1 MARKTIFHSLLGELE
16 QRIGRLP
23 AGTILPA
30 EQTLADEYGVSKPTL
45 RRALAE
51 LAEHGLIAK
60 ENGIGSVVIGAR
72 SAMRRE
78 LIFLCNNLNF
88 YSTTLSTFAARVRQ
102 ENYFLSI
109 VPLDGDAFTQE
120 QIIRTAIEQSPY
132 GIAVS
137 ADQTHNDLPIYR
149 ELASGPIPTVF
160 LCRLPGG
167 VESGSLAIIDNR
179 REFCR
184 IVQHLYREGCRRF
197 AFFTDIPPSVEVV
210 QERFAGFLDGMRR
223 CRLKPQETLLCL
235 HPEQQQEFLLR
246 FTGPGAPDAVCC
258 HNDRSALELMKLL
271 RIKGIDY
278 SNIRFTGYDNLS
290 LLRFL
295 PQKLLTAELP
305 LAELG
310 KAAAEILLRQIENRS
325 FKPVCKRLPAR
336 IKES

>member
-1 MARKTIFHSLLGELE
+1 
-16 QRIGRLP
+16 
-23 AGTILPA
+23 
-30 EQTLADEYGVSKPTL
+30 
-45 RRALAE
+45 
-51 LAEHGLIAK
+51 
-60 ENGIGSVVIGAR
+60 
-72 SAMRRE
+72 MRRE

-271 RIKGIDY
+271 RIRGIDY

>member
-1 MARKTIFHSLLGELE
+1 MARKTIFHSLHGELE
-16 QRIGRLP
+16 QRIGRLQ

-132 GIAVS
+132 A
-137 ADQTHNDLPIYR
+137 
-149 ELASGPIPTVF
+149 
-160 LCRLPGG
+160 
-167 VESGSLAIIDNR
+167 
-179 REFCR
+179 
-184 IVQHLYREGCRRF
+184 
-197 AFFTDIPPSVEVV
+197 
-210 QERFAGFLDGMRR
+210 
-223 CRLKPQETLLCL
+223 
-235 HPEQQQEFLLR
+235 
-246 FTGPGAPDAVCC
+246 
-258 HNDRSALELMKLL
+258 
-271 RIKGIDY
+271 
-278 SNIRFTGYDNLS
+278 
-290 LLRFL
+290 
-295 PQKLLTAELP
+295 
-305 LAELG
+305 
-310 KAAAEILLRQIENRS
+310 
-325 FKPVCKRLPAR
+325 
-336 IKES
+336 

>member
-1 MARKTIFHSLLGELE
+1 MKRMILAAMVLSGVLLAAEEGSSA
-16 QRIGRLP
+16 GPLP
-23 AGTILPA
+23 AAGQRNSILLPP
-30 EQTLADEYGVSKPTL
+30 E
-45 RRALAE
+45 
-51 LAEHGLIAK
+51 
-60 ENGIGSVVIGAR
+60 SVAI
-72 SAMRRE
+72 
-78 LIFLCNNLNF
+78 
-88 YSTTLSTFAARVRQ
+88 STGEVRKFEVPFVVEEFKSSTGNARVLHVEGR
-102 ENYFLSI
+102 
-109 VPLDGDAFTQE
+109 AFE
-120 QIIRTAIEQSPY
+120 IEGVAAGNAVVS
-132 GIAVS
+132 VS
-137 ADQTHNDLPIYR
+137 ATGISKEFRVTVSSSVMPIYR

-184 IVQHLYREGCRRF
+184 IVQRLYREGCRKF

-235 HPEQQQEFLLR
+235 RPEQQQEFLLR
-246 FTGPGAPDAVCC
+246 FSGPGAPDAVCC

-271 RIKGIDY
+271 RTRGIDY
-278 SNIRFTGYDNLS
+278 SKIRFTGYDNLS

>member
-30 EQTLADEYGVSKPTL
+30 EQALADEYGVSKPTL
-45 RRALAE
+45 RRALAK
-51 LAEHGLIAK
+51 LAQHGLIRK
-60 ENGIGSVVIGAR
+60 ENGVGSVVVGAG

-88 YSTTLSTFAARVRQ
+88 YAATLSAFAARVRQ

-120 QIIRTAIEQSPY
+120 QIIRTAIEQSPH

-137 ADQTHNDLPIYR
+137 ADHACNDLPIYR
-149 ELASGPIPTVF
+149 ELAAGAIPTVF

-167 VESGSLAIIDNR
+167 VESGSLAVIDNR

-184 IVQHLYREGCRRF
+184 IVRHLYREGCRRF
-197 AFFTDIPPSVEVV
+197 AFYTDIPPSIAVV
-210 QERFAGFLDGMRR
+210 QERFSGFLDGMRR
-223 CRLKPQETLLCL
+223 CRLKPQENLLCL
-235 HPEQQQEFLLR
+235 RQEQQEDFLHLFR
-246 FTGPGAPDAVCC
+246 SAAAPDAVCC
-258 HNDRSALELMKLL
+258 YNDCAALKLL
-271 RIKGIDY
+271 QLLRQNQIDH
-278 SNIRFTGYDNLS
+278 SKVRFAGYDNLS
-290 LLRFL
+290 LLRYF
-295 PQKLLTAELP
+295 PQKLFTAALP

-310 KAAAEILLRQIENRS
+310 REAAEILLRRIENRS
-325 FKPVCKRLPAR
+325 FKPVCKRLSAEILER
-336 IKES
+336 

>member
-109 VPLDGDAFTQE
+109 VPLDAVLQGVT
-120 QIIRTAIEQSPY
+120 IENAKYP
-132 GIAVS
+132 
-137 ADQTHNDLPIYR
+137 LR
-149 ELASGPIPTVF
+149 EATVT
-160 LCRLPGG
+160 R
-167 VESGSLAIIDNR
+167 
-179 REFCR
+179 
-184 IVQHLYREGCRRF
+184 
-197 AFFTDIPPSVEVV
+197 
-210 QERFAGFLDGMRR
+210 AGMI
-223 CRLKPQETLLCL
+223 T
-235 HPEQQQEFLLR
+235 
-246 FTGPGAPDAVCC
+246 
-258 HNDRSALELMKLL
+258 
-271 RIKGIDY
+271 I
-278 SNIRFTGYDNLS
+278 SN
-290 LLRFL
+290 
-295 PQKLLTAELP
+295 E
-305 LAELG
+305 
-310 KAAAEILLRQIENRS
+310 AAAGGTFAVEIRDGRALVVFSRDFSRAL
-325 FKPVCKRLPAR
+325 
-336 IKES
+336 